1 MVKEDI
7 IRDKDDR
14 CNELLKQMEAEK
26 KKWDQED
33 EDEQDETDVLLS
45 KAIELALAQGKGWKP
60 GEKEAYLEKMM
71 DDDYIHPM
79 FATSQEEL
87 EKSGMAEAF
96 SSLLYD
102 DPPARTMM
110 EAKGKGNEAFQ
121 HGKTNV
127 AKNVQYYR
135 DAINH
140 YYEAFHWAQKV
151 TPDVQALDSQGKP
164 LEDVP
169 VYTEHELDVFK
180 STVLANAAMAHMQI
194 KNWGYVR
201 DDSKRSLAFNPN
213 NIKSW
218 YRLAKAHQMLQ
229 NWEEAGDA
237 IDSGLNCDS
246 NNKEL
251 KYLKLQ
257 LEKKVSRARM
267 ERQRREK
274 ARAQRVSHVKSVWKH
289 CKEAGI
295 TLGRVPLVSTFDD
308 DEEVEDTVSNDEA
321 RWHHHFPH
329 TGKLPQRRN
338 DDIDGGQWTW
348 PTMFVYPSH
357 NQSDFIAEFC
367 ESDMIALRMAE
378 VFPELDEGITETS
391 MPWDYNNE
399 FVCSKLA
406 VYFEVHCTGKYD
418 DAVHPESVEK
428 LRDQGAA
435 MRFYESSRAL
445 KGDEGPEMATVAR
458 CLERKHLHKQRKA
471 WIKEHKSLWAKP
483 DPCPVVRVHPACTLI
498 DVLKD
503 NRMVVPNFLVTFI
516 LFPEDHPA
524 HESFLKEHKCLGIL
538 GGV

>member
-1 MVKEDI
+1 MTTDDSKV
-7 IRDKDDR
+7 KDDR
-14 CNELLKQMEAEK
+14 YKELLSQMEAEK
-26 KKWDQED
+26 KKWDEED
-33 EDEQDETDVLLS
+33 VDEQDETDALLS

-102 DPPARTMM
+102 DPPARTMA
-110 EAKGKGNEAFQ
+110 EAKAKGNEAFQ
-121 HGKTNV
+121 NGKKNV

-140 YYEAFHWAQKV
+140 YYESFHWAQKV
-151 TPDVQALDSQGKP
+151 TPDVPSLDREGKP
-164 LEDVP
+164 LVDIP
-169 VYTEHELDVFK
+169 VYTEHELDLFK

-201 DDSKRSLAFNPN
+201 DDSKRSLTFNPK

-218 YRLAKAHQMLQ
+218 YRLAKAYQMLQ

-237 IDSGLNCDS
+237 IDSGLNCD
-246 NNKEL
+246 NDNKEL
-251 KYLKLQ
+251 KLLKKQ
-257 LEKKVSRARM
+257 LERKVSRARM
-267 ERQRREK
+267 ERQKREK
-274 ARAQRVSHVKSVWKH
+274 ARAHRVSHVKAVWKH

-295 TLGRVPLVSTFDD
+295 TLGRVPLVSTVNDD
-308 DEEVEDTVSNDEA
+308 DDLEDEVCSDEA

-329 TGKLPQRRN
+329 TGKLPQQCNDRN
-338 DDIDGGQWTW
+338 GEWSW

-378 VFPELDEGITETS
+378 VFPELDQGITETA
-391 MPWDYNNE
+391 MPWDYDNA

-406 VYFEVHCTGKYD
+406 VYFEVHCREND
-418 DAVHPESVEK
+418 DEVVHPESVEK

-445 KGDEGPEMATVAR
+445 KGDEGPEMANVAR
-458 CLERKHLHKQRKA
+458 CLERKYLHKQRKA
-471 WIKEHKSLWAKP
+471 WIKKHKSLWAKP

-503 NRMVVPNFLVTFI
+503 GRMVVPNFLVTFI

-524 HESFLKEHKCLGIL
+524 HEAFLKEHKCLGIL
-538 GGV
+538 EAT